1 MSRNF
6 DAIVIGSELGG
17 LTAGALCAKS
27 GLSVLVLERNDTFG
41 GAATVYRHNGLAI
54 ETSLHEID
62 GLDEGDPKLPLT
74 RALGLE
80 QGLQFVDVGDL
91 YEVRGGP
98 LEMPF
103 VLPHGAEAA
112 LKAAIARFPH
122 QKAGLEEYF
131 RRLLALRGA
140 VSLAAQH
147 REDRNWWLL
156 HAPEA
161 LRALWPLLREG
172 SATLSNVLSEL
183 FGDDEAVKLALAAN
197 LVYYHDDP
205 DRLLFLRFAIPQA
218 SYVIGGG
225 HYVRGGSQALT
236 DRLVALI
243 KDADGELETGREAN
257 GLIIA
262 DGRVTG
268 VRHVDRTGKDVQTD
282 LAPIVLGNAAPQVLA
297 AMLPVENRDTF
308 LAPYDK
314 YRSSISLWTVSLGL
328 NRPARELGVRHYST
342 FILPSWLKSLAQM
355 RDSASIMGQEPGQR
369 LPPYVFVDHSQID
382 SELNQQG
389 AHFVSYC
396 GADRLENWS
405 TLSSDE
411 RHARKVKWIDALIA
425 DVDRHF
431 PGLAGAVVHR
441 EMATADT
448 MQRYLNTPGGA
459 VYGFA
464 PDRTLG
470 KTIRQGPR
478 TPIGG
483 LWLASAYTSGGGYTG
498 VMIGG
503 AQAATEAMREARR
516 ARHS

>member
-1 MSRNF
+1 MSRSF
-6 DAIVIGSELGG
+6 DAIVVGSGLGG

-27 GLSVLVLERNDTFG
+27 GLSVLVLERNDSFG
-41 GAATVYRHNGLAI
+41 GAATVYRHNGLLI

-62 GLDEGDPKLPLT
+62 GLDEGDPKLPLM

-80 QGLQFVDVGDL
+80 QDLQFVDVGDL

-103 VLPHGAEAA
+103 VLPPGAEKA
-112 LKAAIARFPH
+112 LAAAIARFPH

-140 VSLAAQH
+140 VSVAAQH

-156 HAPEA
+156 HAPQA
-161 LRALWPLLREG
+161 VRALWPLLQEG
-172 SATLSNVLSEL
+172 SVTLGDVLSEL

-197 LVYYHDDP
+197 LIYYHDDP
-205 DRLLFLRFAIPQA
+205 DRLLFLRFAVPQA

-243 KDADGELETGREAN
+243 KDADGKLEMGREAI
-257 GLIIA
+257 GLITA

-268 VRHVDRTGKDVQTD
+268 VRHVDRTAKDVQSD
-282 LAPIVLGNAAPQVLA
+282 LAPIILGNAAPQILA
-297 AMLPVENRDTF
+297 AMLPEKDRNTF
-308 LAPYDK
+308 LASYAK
-314 YRSSISLWTVSLGL
+314 HRSSISLWTVSLGL
-328 NRPARELGVRHYST
+328 NWPARELGVRHYST
-342 FILPSWLKSLAQM
+342 FILPSWLKSLAQV
-355 RDSASIMGQEPGQR
+355 RESASIMGQEPGRR

-382 SELNQQG
+382 SGLNQQG
-389 AHFVSYC
+389 PHFVSYC

-411 RHARKVKWIDALIA
+411 RQARKAKWIDALIA
-425 DVDRHF
+425 DADRHF

-464 PDRTLG
+464 PDGTLG
-470 KTIRQGPR
+470 QTIRQGPR

-503 AQAATEAMREARR
+503 AQAATEAMRDAWR

>member
-382 SELNQQG
+382 SGTQSAGCPLRIVLRGRSARELVNP
-389 AHFVSYC
+389 
-396 GADRLENWS
+396 E
-405 TLSSDE
+405 
-411 RHARKVKWIDALIA
+411 
-425 DVDRHF
+425 
-431 PGLAGAVVHR
+431 
-441 EMATADT
+441 
-448 MQRYLNTPGGA
+448 QR
-459 VYGFA
+459 
-464 PDRTLG
+464 
-470 KTIRQGPR
+470 
-478 TPIGG
+478 
-483 LWLASAYTSGGGYTG
+483 
-498 VMIGG
+498 
-503 AQAATEAMREARR
+503 
-516 ARHS
+516 

>member
-1 MSRNF
+1 
-6 DAIVIGSELGG
+6 
-17 LTAGALCAKS
+17 
-27 GLSVLVLERNDTFG
+27 LVLERNDTFG
-41 GAATVYRHNGLAI
+41 GAATVYRRNGLAI
-54 ETSLHEID
+54 EASLHEID
-62 GLDEGDPKLPLT
+62 GLDEGDPKLPLI

-98 LEMPF
+98 LRVPF
-103 VLPHGAEAA
+103 VLPPGAQEALTA
-112 LKAAIARFPH
+112 TISRFPH
-122 QKAGLEEYF
+122 QKVGLEEYF

-140 VSLAAQH
+140 VSVAAHH

-161 LRALWPLLREG
+161 VRALWPLLQEG
-172 SATLSNVLSEL
+172 SATLGDVLSEL

-205 DRLLFLRFAIPQA
+205 DRLLFLRFAVPQA

-243 KDADGELETGREAN
+243 KAADGEFETGREAI

-262 DGRVTG
+262 DGRVAG
-268 VRHVDRTGKDVQTD
+268 VRHVDRTAKDVQSD
-282 LAPIVLGNAAPQVLA
+282 GAPIILGNAAPQVLA
-297 AMLPVENRDTF
+297 AMLPEENRDTF
-308 LAPYDK
+308 LAPYARR
-314 YRSSISLWTVSLGL
+314 RSSISLWTVSLGL
-328 NRPARELGVRHYST
+328 NCPARELGVRHYST

-355 RDSASIMGQEPGQR
+355 RDSASIMGQEPSQR

-382 SELNQQG
+382 SGLNQQG
-389 AHFVSYC
+389 PHLVSYC
-396 GADRLENWS
+396 GVDRLENWS

-411 RHARKVKWIDALIA
+411 RHARRAKWIDALIA

-448 MQRYLNTPGGA
+448 MQRYLNTPDGS

-464 PDRTLG
+464 PDGTLG
-470 KTIRQGPR
+470 QTIRHGPR
-478 TPIGG
+478 TSIGG

-498 VMIGG
+498 AMIGG
-503 AQAATEAMREARR
+503 AEAATEAMREARR
-516 ARHS
+516 RASTGFL

>member
-1 MSRNF
+1 MPRSF
-6 DAIVIGSELGG
+6 DAIVIGSGLGG

-27 GLSVLVLERNDTFG
+27 GLRVKVIERNNTFG
-41 GAATVYRHNGLAI
+41 GAATVFRHNGLAI

-62 GLDEGDPKLPLT
+62 GLDVGDPKLPLVL
-74 RALGLE
+74 ALGLE
-80 QGLQFVDVGDL
+80 HDLNFVDVGDL

-98 LEMPF
+98 LDKPF
-103 VLPHGAEAA
+103 VLPHGQDKA
-112 LKAAIARFPH
+112 LTAAIARFPH

-140 VSLAAQH
+140 VSVAAHH

-156 HAPEA
+156 HAPKA
-161 LRALWPLLREG
+161 VRALWPLLREG
-172 SATLSNVLSEL
+172 SATLGDVLSEL

-218 SYVIGGG
+218 SYIIGGG

-243 KDADGELETGREAN
+243 KEAGGELETGREAN
-257 GLIIA
+257 GFVIS

-268 VRHVDRTGKDVQTD
+268 VRHVERTGKDVQTD
-282 LAPIVLGNAAPQVLA
+282 LAPIVLGNAAPRVLA
-297 AMLPVENRDTF
+297 AMLPEENRDAF
-308 LAPYDK
+308 LAPYAK
-314 YRSSISLWTVSLGL
+314 RRSSISLWTVSLGL
-328 NRPARELGVRHYST
+328 NRPAKEMGVRHYSS

-355 RDSASIMGQEPGQR
+355 REATSVMGEQPGQR

-382 SELNQQG
+382 SGLNQQG
-389 AHFVSYC
+389 PNFVSFC

-405 TLSSDE
+405 YLSNDE
-411 RHARKVKWIDALIA
+411 KQERKARWIDALIA
-425 DVDRHF
+425 DAARHF

-464 PDRTLG
+464 PDGTLG
-470 KTIRQGPR
+470 QTIRQGPR

-498 VMIGG
+498 AMIGG
-503 AQAATEAMREARR
+503 AEAAREAMQEWR